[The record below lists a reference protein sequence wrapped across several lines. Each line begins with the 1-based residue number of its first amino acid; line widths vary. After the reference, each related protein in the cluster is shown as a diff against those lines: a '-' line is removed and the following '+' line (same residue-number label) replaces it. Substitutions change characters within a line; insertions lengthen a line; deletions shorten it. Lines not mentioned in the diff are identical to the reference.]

1 MEITY
6 EAVVAELRSA
16 RNETERRLH
25 FSALL
30 AKAGE
35 VPADDFIIVG
45 GSAIEIYTRGEYTSG
60 DIDIVLS
67 PRWDLAKTLLGWRF
81 TKQGRLWIN
90 DDLKIVVDFVA
101 YPYTY
106 DQSKTQVLVTAYGSV
121 RIAAIE
127 DLLIKRLLSAKY
139 WKRAGHLE
147 HAKILAVLYRDRM
160 DWSYV
165 EQLATRSKAPTCYP
179 ILGRLCRGFSE
190 CTDALPR

>member
-60 DIDIVLS
+60 VIDIVLS
-67 PRWDLAKTLLGWRF
+67 P
-81 TKQGRLWIN
+81 
-90 DDLKIVVDFVA
+90 
-101 YPYTY
+101 
-106 DQSKTQVLVTAYGSV
+106 QSG
-121 RIAAIE
+121 
-127 DLLIKRLLSAKY
+127 
-139 WKRAGHLE
+139 G
-147 HAKILAVLYRDRM
+147 
-160 DWSYV
+160 
-165 EQLATRSKAPTCYP
+165 
-179 ILGRLCRGFSE
+179 
-190 CTDALPR
+190 

>member
-1 MEITY
+1 METTY
-6 EAVVAELRSA
+6 EAVVAELKSA

-35 VPADDFIIVG
+35 VAADDFIIVG

-60 DIDIVLS
+60 VIDIVLS

-106 DQSKTQVLVTAYGSV
+106 DQSKTQVLVTPYGSV

-139 WKRAGHLE
+139 WKRAGDLE
-147 HAKILAVLYRDRM
+147 HAKMLAVLYRDRI
-160 DWSYV
+160 DWGYV
-165 EQLATRSKAPTCYP
+165 EQLATRFEGADVLSDLRKA
-179 ILGRLCRGFSE
+179 LSRV
-190 CTDALPR
+190 